1 MAQLAHRSLVVLLIT
16 ALAFVVACSSEEP
29 APVPT
34 PMLEPGTTPDGIA
47 VELDR
52 LAKDLASHNEARA
65 AEAIDAL
72 AARGPRALPVV
83 IPVLE
88 HGDASARENALEV
101 LIELELPESV
111 PALVTALR
119 KEEDREFRY
128 DTAMLL
134 GQISDPRAREV
145 IEATLHDPD
154 WGVRTGAA
162 RACATLCTSPESIDR
177 LVWMAISDQP
187 VQAGIWARST
197 LVKMLREKPSDPAA
211 ADLPARVRAAIER
224 DARPAATSNPWLE
237 TRVRG
242 ALLLSDIGDTSGM
255 PALRDAATEQSLD
268 VFLMPYALFALGQ
281 IGDASAVPG
290 LTRALDYPRPEVS
303 AFAYDA
309 LRRLAEKNE
318 KGAAEALAGF
328 KGQKP
333 DKELRSPLP

>member
-1 MAQLAHRSLVVLLIT
+1 MAQPAHRSFVVLLVA

-34 PMLEPGTTPDGIA
+34 PVREPGTTPDGLA

-52 LAKDLASHNEARA
+52 LAKDLASHNEARS

-72 AARGPRALPVV
+72 EARGPRALPAV
-83 IPVLE
+83 ISVLE
-88 HGDASARENALEV
+88 HGDANARENALEV
-101 LIELELPESV
+101 ATALALPETV
-111 PALVTALR
+111 PALVTVLG
-119 KEEDREFRY
+119 KEDDRDVRY
-128 DTAMLL
+128 KTTILL
-134 GQISDPRAREV
+134 GQLADPRGREV
-145 IEATLHDPD
+145 IEATLRDPD

-177 LVWMAISDQP
+177 LVTMAISDQP

-197 LVKMLREKPSDPAA
+197 LVKMLQKKPADPAA
-211 ADLPARVRAAIER
+211 PDLPALVRAAIER
-224 DARPAATSNPWLE
+224 DARPAASGNGWLE

-242 ALLLSDIGDTSGM
+242 ALLLSDIGDPSGM

-268 VFLMPYALFALGQ
+268 MLLMPYALYTLGQ

-309 LRRLAEKNE
+309 LRRLAAKNE
-318 KGAAEALAGF
+318 KGAAEAVAGF